1 MNDANH
7 ISVDHAETVKL
18 KIYVYNRP
26 NELKSAIPSTLSKEY
41 LATVY
46 FAIINVCMYLLI
58 TYTDLISWF
67 CSSNL

>member
-26 NELKSAIPSTLSKEY
+26 NELKSAILEWTKYIYQKNTWQLCTLQSS
-41 LATVY
+41 
-46 FAIINVCMYLLI
+46 MYACI
-58 TYTDLISWF
+58 Y
-67 CSSNL
+67 